1 MNRFT
6 AGIPLFC
13 QSLPMPSQYLTWRLD
28 MRTTFA
34 RSAIAAVLFAPALA
48 APATAGDVKMFDH
61 PPTLSEVQE
70 LLAAPAPAPV
80 PAPAT
85 APRYRSIEI
94 IGGAMKSVQNNAPAP
109 ATAPAA
115 YTPSDAPRQVMPAPV
130 MAPKPIEESSAVAS
144 AQDAATPREE
154 NHRSSD
160 QAAFG
165 FRINFAFNS
174 AVIPSDAYEYLDTV
188 GTVLHQEP
196 DIAIVV
202 EGHTDATGAESY
214 NQTLSER
221 RAKAVENYLV
231 QKHQITVARIHAVG
245 KGEAEPLTANAF
257 YHMNRRVQFAR
268 AN

>member
-1 MNRFT
+1 
-6 AGIPLFC
+6 
-13 QSLPMPSQYLTWRLD
+13 

-34 RSAIAAVLFAPALA
+34 RSAIAAILFAPALA
-48 APATAGDVKMFDH
+48 APATAGDVKMFDR

-70 LLAAPAPAPV
+70 LLAAPAPV
-80 PAPAT
+80 PAPAA

-115 YTPSDAPRQVMPAPV
+115 YTPSDTPRQVMPAPV
-130 MAPKPIEESSAVAS
+130 MAPKPIEEPSAVAS
-144 AQDAATPREE
+144 AQVAAPQDAATPREE
-154 NHRSSD
+154 NHHSSD

-202 EGHTDATGAESY
+202 EGHTDATGTESY

-245 KGEAEPLTANAF
+245 KGEADPLTANPF
-257 YHMNRRVQFAR
+257 DHMNRRVQFAR

>member
-28 MRTTFA
+28 MRTPFA
-34 RSAIAAVLFAPALA
+34 RSAIAAILFAPALA
-48 APATAGDVKMFDH
+48 APATAGDVKMFDR

-70 LLAAPAPAPV
+70 LLAAPAPV
-80 PAPAT
+80 PAPAA

-115 YTPSDAPRQVMPAPV
+115 YTPSDTPRQVMPAPV
-130 MAPKPIEESSAVAS
+130 MAPKPIEEPSAVAS
-144 AQDAATPREE
+144 AQVAAPQDAATPREE
-154 NHRSSD
+154 NHHSSD

-202 EGHTDATGAESY
+202 EG
-214 NQTLSER
+214 
-221 RAKAVENYLV
+221 
-231 QKHQITVARIHAVG
+231 
-245 KGEAEPLTANAF
+245 
-257 YHMNRRVQFAR
+257 
-268 AN
+268 